1 MTNENNAAVAD
12 TILQQ
17 LGGHRFRCMT
27 GAKNFLAGDAALIF
41 TLPRF
46 AGVKV
51 NKVVVTLDADDTYT
65 VNFYRL
71 TKRGLN
77 CETLATVAGVYGD
90 NLRDVFTAKTGLLT
104 AL

>member
-27 GAKNFLAGDAALIF
+27 GAKNFMFGDAALIF

-51 NKVVVTLDADDTYT
+51 NKIGITLDADDTYT

-71 TKRGLN
+71 TKRGIN

-90 NLRDVFTAKTGLLT
+90 NLREVFTAKTGLLT
-104 AL
+104 TL